1 MSKVSATVRVRM
13 EVEVTL
19 GSWGYGE
26 SFESL
31 RETATREAK
40 QKMGGILSRASGCR
54 LIGEPKSMHVILEG
68 EIKP

>member
-1 MSKVSATVRVRM
+1 MSKVSAIVRVRL

-19 GSWGYGE
+19 GSWGAGE

-40 QKMGGILSRASGCR
+40 QKMGGIPRSSGCR